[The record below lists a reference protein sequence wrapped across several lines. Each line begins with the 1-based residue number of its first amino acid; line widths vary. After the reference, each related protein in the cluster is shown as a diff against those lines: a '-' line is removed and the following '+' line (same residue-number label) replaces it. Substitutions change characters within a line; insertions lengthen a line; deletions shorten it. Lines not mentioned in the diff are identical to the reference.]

1 MDIIT
6 ALFKMISALAI
17 VLGLMAL
24 TAYGVRRFLGPRIGT
39 PGSGPLMRVQ
49 GSISLGVKKEIA
61 LVEVAGS
68 FLVVGV
74 TPNQIS
80 LLARFEKENL
90 VSPFSHEERGNAV
103 R

>member
-24 TAYGVRRFLGPRIGT
+24 TAYGVRRFLGPRIGA
-39 PGSGPLMRVQ
+39 PGSGPFMKVQ
-49 GSISLGVKKEIA
+49 SSISLGVKKEIA
-61 LVEVAGS
+61 LVEVGES
-68 FLVVGV
+68 YLVIGV

-80 LLARFEKENL
+80 LLTRFDKENL
-90 VSPFSHEERGNAV
+90 GSHISQEEKGNAI

>member
-1 MDIIT
+1 MDILS
-6 ALFKMISALAI
+6 ALVKMISALAI

-24 TAYGVRRFLGPRIGT
+24 TTYGVRRFLGPRLGVA
-39 PGSGPLMRVQ
+39 GNGPFMKIQ

-61 LVEVAGS
+61 LIEVGGS

-80 LLARFEKENL
+80 LLTRFEKENMA
-90 VSPFSHEERGNAV
+90 SHFSHEEKGTSV

>member
-6 ALFKMISALAI
+6 AVFKMISALAV

-24 TAYGVRRFLGPRIGT
+24 TAYGARRFLGQRMGL
-39 PGSGPLMRVQ
+39 PGNGPLMRVQ
-49 GSISLGVKKEIA
+49 ASIKIGVKKEIA
-61 LVEVAGS
+61 LIEVGES

-80 LLARFEKENL
+80 LLTRLEK
-90 VSPFSHEERGNAV
+90 VGMTTPYSHEERGPSLK
-103 R
+103 